1 METSARVF
9 WRVLKRV
16 LLVEGL
22 IVIVTAL
29 IVLTTQTFTPF
40 HYGTTLFIVG
50 GLCAVMGALSTTGDF
65 NKRGDW
71 RYPFDR
77 SISVAGLSGRTQ
89 HEVTERTAREGFTA
103 IVSIAGALAVVGSI
117 VIQSFG

>member
-1 METSARVF
+1 METGARVF
-9 WRVLKRV
+9 WRVVKRV

-22 IVIVTAL
+22 IVIVTTL
-29 IVLTTQTFTPF
+29 IVLATQTFTPF

-65 NKRGDW
+65 NNRGDW
-71 RYPFDR
+71 RSQFGR
-77 SISVAGLSGRTQ
+77 SVSVAGLSERAQ
-89 HEVTERTAREGFTA
+89 REVLERTAREGFTA
-103 IVSIAGALAVVGSI
+103 IVSIAGALAVMGSI